1 MNKLTAS
8 VMPLIDEELKRAN
21 EKFPLFSSDHEAYG
35 VIGEEIKEVQ
45 EDFNALYLHYLKFRN
60 EVFCDSVDSEKR
72 ATIKSIERQAMYLAC
87 EAIQVAAMAKK
98 WEMSKEP
105 TEEITMKPIERA
117 VEWATTIKLTDREK
131 AIFEIESPSFLKGT
145 KFRLE
150 GSDE

>member
-8 VMPLIDEELKRAN
+8 VMPLINEELKRAN
-21 EKFPLFSSDHEAYG
+21 DKFPLFSSDHEAYG

-72 ATIKSIERQAMYLAC
+72 ATIRSIERQAMYLAC

-105 TEEITMKPIERA
+105 TEEITIKPRE
-117 VEWATTIKLTDREK
+117 VKWATTIKLTDREK

-150 GSDE
+150 ESDE

>member
-8 VMPLIDEELKRAN
+8 VTPLIDEELKRAN
-21 EKFPLFSSDHEAYG
+21 DKFPLFSSDHEAYG

-60 EVFCDSVDSEKR
+60 EVFCDSVDSEK
-72 ATIKSIERQAMYLAC
+72 RQAMYLAC

-150 GSDE
+150 ESDE